1 MKIHLIA
8 SIVVGVF
15 VAAAPAVAQ
24 TPERQ
29 VVDDAAQAMGGRDQV
44 LSARTLLVEGAGHD
58 MNVGQS
64 LRYDELGLQSDVYQ
78 IRDYK
83 RAYDLTNQR
92 GRFEAIR
99 QAQYPFYQGDPAQ
112 RQIQG
117 FDAGTVFNVAA
128 NGNAVRVFAPG
139 QIAARRVE
147 YLRHPLTI
155 VRAALQPSA
164 RLSNVR
170 TQGSDRL
177 VDVTS
182 DGVTLTLAI
191 DAATKL
197 PSRVIQMV
205 DSATLGDTAISTE
218 FRDYKTVSGLQ
229 LPTRITT
236 KTDRAVSADIRIQKQ
251 SLNSDVADLAAPA
264 AAANAQPP
272 ANAGAPPAAAPTEA
286 KEIAKGVWFV
296 TGTTHHSLLVEFG
309 DHLMMIE
316 APNNER
322 TAAVLAK
329 AKELRPNKPV
339 TVLLV
344 THHHGDHTSGV
355 RDAVAN
361 APIRE
366 IITHSSNVAYVND
379 VLNRPHT
386 INPDALAKKGGA
398 KNVKIT
404 SIGDTGAVKDATMT
418 MNLYHILDNSHA
430 DSMLMIYFPQG
441 RILTEADI
449 YMPNDARNIIPG
461 EPLGHAPWN
470 QNLMGNIN
478 LRKLQ
483 VDWMAPIHGEYTP
496 FSLFVENTIAMTQYL
511 PGTEPR
517 PTTGAA
523 GGGRAG
529 GEGGN

>member
-8 SIVVGVF
+8 CLVVGTC
-15 VAAAPAVAQ
+15 AAALPAMAQ
-24 TPERQ
+24 APERQ
-29 VVDDAAQAMGGRDQV
+29 VVDDAAQALGGRDQV
-44 LSARTLLVEGAGHD
+44 LAARTLLLEGAGHD

-83 RAYDLTNQR
+83 RAYDLANGR
-92 GRFEAIR
+92 ARFEATR

-112 RQIQG
+112 RQVQG
-117 FDAGTVFNVAA
+117 LDGGTAFNVAP
-128 NGNAVRVFAPG
+128 NGNTVRVFAPG
-139 QIAARRVE
+139 QIDGRKIE
-147 YLRHPLTI
+147 YFRHPLTI

-164 RLSNVR
+164 RLANAR
-170 TQGSDRL
+170 TQGGERL
-177 VDVTS
+177 VDVTT

-191 DAATKL
+191 DATTKL
-197 PSRVIQMV
+197 PSRVIYLV
-205 DSATLGDTAISTE
+205 DSATLGDTPIATE
-218 FRDYKTVSGLQ
+218 FRDYKPVNGLQ

-236 KTDRAVSADIRIQKQ
+236 KTDRAVSADVRIQRQ
-251 SLNSDVADLAAPA
+251 ALNGDVGNLAAPA
-264 AAANAQPP
+264 NVANARPP
-272 ANAGAPPAAAPTEA
+272 ANAGGPPAAAPTEA

-296 TGTTHHSLLVEFG
+296 TGTTHHSLLVEFS
-309 DHLMMIE
+309 DHLMLIE

-329 AKELRPNKPV
+329 AKELRPNKPI

-366 IITHSSNVAYVND
+366 IITHNSNVAYVND

-398 KNVKIT
+398 KNVKVT
-404 SIGDTGAVKDATMT
+404 SIGDTGVVKDSTMT
-418 MNLYHILDNSHA
+418 VNLYHILDNTHA
-430 DSMLMIYFPQG
+430 DSMLMLYFPQG

-496 FSLFVENTIAMTQYL
+496 FSLFAENTIAMTQYL

-517 PTTGAA
+517 QSTGAP

>member
-1 MKIHLIA
+1 MYQRSHPYNPRHLSTSRSARRGVHPMKIHLLA
-8 SIVVGVF
+8 SVVVGVF
-15 VAAAPAVAQ
+15 LAAAPAVAQ

-117 FDAGTVFNVAA
+117 FDAGTVLNVAP

-170 TQGSDRL
+170 TQGSERL

-205 DSATLGDTAISTE
+205 DSATLGDTAIST
-218 FRDYKTVSGLQ
+218 
-229 LPTRITT
+229 
-236 KTDRAVSADIRIQKQ
+236 
-251 SLNSDVADLAAPA
+251 
-264 AAANAQPP
+264 
-272 ANAGAPPAAAPTEA
+272 
-286 KEIAKGVWFV
+286 
-296 TGTTHHSLLVEFG
+296 
-309 DHLMMIE
+309 
-316 APNNER
+316 
-322 TAAVLAK
+322 
-329 AKELRPNKPV
+329 
-339 TVLLV
+339 
-344 THHHGDHTSGV
+344 
-355 RDAVAN
+355 
-361 APIRE
+361 
-366 IITHSSNVAYVND
+366 
-379 VLNRPHT
+379 
-386 INPDALAKKGGA
+386 
-398 KNVKIT
+398 
-404 SIGDTGAVKDATMT
+404 
-418 MNLYHILDNSHA
+418 
-430 DSMLMIYFPQG
+430 
-441 RILTEADI
+441 
-449 YMPNDARNIIPG
+449 
-461 EPLGHAPWN
+461 
-470 QNLMGNIN
+470 
-478 LRKLQ
+478 
-483 VDWMAPIHGEYTP
+483 
-496 FSLFVENTIAMTQYL
+496 
-511 PGTEPR
+511 
-517 PTTGAA
+517 
-523 GGGRAG
+523 
-529 GEGGN
+529 

>member
-8 SIVVGVF
+8 CVVVANC
-15 VAAAPAVAQ
+15 AAASALAQ

-29 VVDDAAQAMGGRDQV
+29 VVEDAAVAMGGRDQV
-44 LSARTLLVEGAGHD
+44 LGARTLLVEGAGHD

-64 LRYDELGLQSDVYQ
+64 LRYDDLGLQSDVYQ

-83 RAYDLTNQR
+83 RAYDMANGR
-92 GRFEAIR
+92 ARFEATR

-117 FDAGTVFNVAA
+117 LDGGTAFNVGP

-139 QIAARRVE
+139 QIAARKAD
-147 YLRHPLTI
+147 YLRHPLTA
-155 VRAALQPSA
+155 VRAALQQSA
-164 RLSNVR
+164 RLTNAR
-170 TQGSDRL
+170 TQGGERL
-177 VDVTS
+177 VDVNT
-182 DGVTLTLAI
+182 DGTTITLAI

-205 DSATLGDTAISTE
+205 DSPTLGDTAISTE
-218 FRDYKTVSGLQ
+218 FRDYKSVNGLQ

-236 KTDRAVSADIRIQKQ
+236 KTDRAVSADVRIQKQ
-251 SLNSDVADLAAPA
+251 SLNGDLGDLAAPA
-264 AAANAQPP
+264 AVANARPP
-272 ANAGAPPAAAPTEA
+272 ANAGAPPSAAPTDA

-296 TGTTHHSLLVEFG
+296 TGTTHHSLLVEFS
-309 DHLMMIE
+309 DHLMMVE

-366 IITHSSNVAYVND
+366 IVTHTSNVAYVND

-386 INPDALAKKGGA
+386 INPDVLAKKGGA
-398 KNVKIT
+398 KNIKIT
-404 SIGDTGAVKDATMT
+404 AVGDTGAVKDSSMT
-418 MNLYHILDNSHA
+418 VNLYHILDNTHA
-430 DSMLMIYFPQG
+430 DSMLMLYFPQG

-461 EPLGHAPWN
+461 EPLGHAPWH
-470 QNLMGNIN
+470 QNLMGNIT

-517 PTTGAA
+517 QTTA
-523 GGGRAG
+523 GPGGRAG
-529 GEGGN
+529 GEGN